1 MRLPGRMRPRRAARV
16 IGVAPSVPRPSTTT
30 ELALIRVFL
39 GGTQV
44 EELMRVALV
53 VIIVV
58 AWVVILIP
66 GFLRRRSAGNA
77 TDSISHFHQQLR
89 ILEHSAPKP
98 IVAPA
103 YRLRVD
109 GDDGRRG
116 RCRGTR
122 WWPPTLTVVGARDLP
137 RPALAFL
144 ADPLDDPGLADPR
157 RRPMSA
163 TIGRRAGSPLDVG
176 QRADGAARRLT
187 RQRRRDTLGVLILV
201 VLASFMIGF
210 VPGAS
215 VAWVATG
222 IFGIALAAYVAQLVH
237 LRRLAEERERKLH
250 YLRPPLPGALA
261 GLAELGALVEGDAG
275 WPRNVRRPLT
285 IHRRSSG
292 PAALAALPRQ
302 PSSVPTTDT
311 KETISPG

>member
-1 MRLPGRMRPRRAARV
+1 MRM
-16 IGVAPSVPRPSTTT
+16 
-30 ELALIRVFL
+30 
-39 GGTQV
+39 
-44 EELMRVALV
+44 ALV

-66 GFLRRRSAGNA
+66 GFLRRRSAGDA

-98 IVAPA
+98 IVTPA

-109 GDDGRRG
+109 GADGRAHDAE
-116 RCRGTR
+116 GTVVA
-122 WWPPTLTVVGARDLP
+122 PTLTVVGARDLP

-144 ADPLDDPGLADPR
+144 ADPLDVPAWPAFDPTDERDL
-157 RRPMSA
+157 
-163 TIGRRAGSPLDVG
+163 GRRAASPLEVG
-176 QRADGAARRLT
+176 HRADGAARRLT

-201 VLASFMIGF
+201 VLVSFMIGF

-222 IFGIALAAYVAQLVH
+222 IVGIALAGYVAQLVH

-250 YLRPPLPGALA
+250 YLRPPLPGSLA
-261 GLAELGALVEGDAG
+261 GLAELGALVESEQGG
-275 WPRNVRRPLT
+275 RGM
-285 IHRRSSG
+285 S
-292 PAALAALPRQ
+292 AAR
-302 PSSVPTTDT
+302 
-311 KETISPG
+311 